1 MKQIEKNQ
9 RNQKNKI
16 WAILAIIFGNLF
28 IACVVW
34 LITYLVQSQRAEAQL
49 EELKDAYVQEILV
62 DEVPMEEDPEKAL
75 EGTSEGA
82 LDETL
87 QEEADLT
94 KEAEEPEQEEETD
107 GALAEYDVPEKIIDW
122 AALQEENA
130 DIYAWITV
138 PGTVI
143 DYPVLQHSEELDY
156 YLNHNLDG
164 SSGYPGCIYTQMMN
178 SKEWDD
184 PQTVLYGHNM
194 KNGTMFAGL
203 HQYEDS
209 LFFEENPY
217 VYIYSE
223 DCVRVYRIFAAYE
236 FSSAHLLL
244 TFDTKNPE
252 TFEAYLG
259 GIFQRDGLGD
269 NFNRELEVT
278 AEDKILTL
286 STCITN
292 KPDNRYLVQAVLVA
306 EGTIE

>member
-1 MKQIEKNQ
+1 MKQIKRKKKNQ
-9 RNQKNKI
+9 I
-16 WAILAIIFGNLF
+16 WAILTLIFGILF
-28 IACVVW
+28 LACVIW
-34 LITYLVQSQRAEAQL
+34 LVVYFVQGRKAEAQL
-49 EELKDAYVQEILV
+49 DELKDAYVQENI
-62 DEVPMEEDPEKAL
+62 PE
-75 EGTSEGA
+75 
-82 LDETL
+82 
-87 QEEADLT
+87 
-94 KEAEEPEQEEETD
+94 EEPEEPAPEEPGLEQEEVVVEPEPEEVD
-107 GALAEYDVPEKIIDW
+107 PLAEFDVPEKIIDW
-122 AALQEENA
+122 VALQEENA

-164 SSGYPGCIYTQMMN
+164 SSGYPGCIYTQMLN

-217 VYIYSE
+217 VYIYTE
-223 DCVRVYRIFAAYE
+223 DCVRVYQIFAAYE

-244 TFDTKNPE
+244 SFDTKNPE
-252 TFEAYLG
+252 TFSAYLE
-259 GIFQRDGLGD
+259 GIFQRDGLND

-278 AEDKILTL
+278 AEDKIITL
-286 STCITN
+286 STCISN
-292 KPDNRYLVQAVLVA
+292 KPDNRYLVQAMLVA